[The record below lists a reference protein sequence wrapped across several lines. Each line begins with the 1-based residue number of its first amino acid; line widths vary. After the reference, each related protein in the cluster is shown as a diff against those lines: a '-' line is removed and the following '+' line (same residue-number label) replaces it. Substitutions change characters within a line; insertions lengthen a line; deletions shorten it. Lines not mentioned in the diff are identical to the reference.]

1 MEIDTMDM
9 VFAIEIVCLVMFIWH
24 RYVRPTKWITEIDLS
39 ILRII
44 LPVLVIGGMIW
55 GIVDRKPYDYGL
67 SWEEKDKA
75 RSIALKLKIKE
86 EQELK
91 AAVPEK
97 IDPLRNPEMEY
108 SIPLQNLL
116 EGNHG
121 RFF

>member
-1 MEIDTMDM
+1 MEIDTMDLIIGM
-9 VFAIEIVCLVMFIWH
+9 QITCLVMFIWH
-24 RYVRPTKWITEIDLS
+24 RYVRPIKWIVEIDLG
-39 ILRII
+39 ILRVI

-75 RSIALKLKIKE
+75 RSIALKLSIKE
-86 EQELK
+86 QEQSK
-91 AAVPEK
+91 GTVPQN
-97 IDPLRNPEMEY
+97 IDPSRKPKTEY

>member
-1 MEIDTMDM
+1 MEIDTMDL
-9 VFAIEIVCLVMFIWH
+9 IVAMQITCLVMFIWH
-24 RYVRPTKWITEIDLS
+24 RYVRPIKWIVEIDLG
-39 ILRII
+39 ILRVI

-55 GIVDRKPYDYGL
+55 GIVDRKPYNYGL

-75 RSIALKLKIKE
+75 RSIALKFSIKE
-86 EQELK
+86 QEQSK
-91 AAVPEK
+91 GTVPQN
-97 IDPLRNPEMEY
+97 IDLSRKPKTEY

>member
-1 MEIDTMDM
+1 MEIDTMDLIIAM
-9 VFAIEIVCLVMFIWH
+9 QITCLVMFIWH
-24 RYVRPTKWITEIDLS
+24 RYVRPIKWIVEIDLG
-39 ILRII
+39 ILRVI

-55 GIVDRKPYDYGL
+55 GIVDRKPYDYGF

-75 RSIALKLKIKE
+75 RSIALKLSIKE
-86 EQELK
+86 QEQSK
-91 AAVPEK
+91 GTVPQN
-97 IDPLRNPEMEY
+97 IDPSRKPKTEY

>member
-1 MEIDTMDM
+1 MEYIIYG
-9 VFAIEIVCLVMFIWH
+9 VEIGCLVLFLIH
-24 RYVRPTKWITEIDLS
+24 KSSPLQWITKMDLGF
-39 ILRII
+39 LRIV

-55 GIVDRKPYDYGL
+55 GIADRKPYDYGL

-75 RSIALKLKIKE
+75 RSIALKLSIKE
-86 EQELK
+86 DEESK
-91 AAVPEK
+91 GAVPQN
-97 IDPLRNPEMEY
+97 INPSRKPKTEY

>member
-1 MEIDTMDM
+1 MEIDTMDLIIAM
-9 VFAIEIVCLVMFIWH
+9 QITCLVMFIWH
-24 RYVRPTKWITEIDLS
+24 RYVRPIKWIVEIDLG
-39 ILRII
+39 ILRVI
-44 LPVLVIGGMIW
+44 LPVLVIVGMIW

-75 RSIALKLKIKE
+75 RSIALKLSIKE
-86 EQELK
+86 QEQSK
-91 AAVPEK
+91 GTVPQN
-97 IDPLRNPEMEY
+97 IDPSRKPKTEY